1 MIPKSLEDVTVIPEK
16 IVEVV
21 KESVI
26 NTFASISGSE
36 PEYLQSNGQDG
47 PLNGV
52 IGNIAVFN
60 PDHTL
65 SLMIVMPKET
75 AVALSEVFVGMEL
88 PFESDDMGDL
98 IGELSNIL
106 AGDVAA
112 NIEKV
117 GFRGQ
122 SSLPTATRGSDLTL
136 FMPSKPPTEKMKF
149 QGSSGEFWVNM
160 ALTESKK
167 RGF

>member
-1 MIPKSLEDVTVIPEK
+1 MIIEDLKKADHIPE
-16 IVEVV
+16 IISEAV

-26 NTFASISGSE
+26 NTFGSICGDAPIFIE
-36 PEYLQSNGQDG
+36 KMETQG
-47 PLNGV
+47 PLNGI

-60 PDHTL
+60 PDLTF
-65 SLMIVMPKET
+65 SLMMAIPKAT
-75 AVALSEVFVGMEL
+75 ALKISEAFVGMEL
-88 PFESDDMGDL
+88 PFDSGDMGDL
-98 IGELSNIL
+98 IGEIANIL

-136 FMPSKPPTEKMKF
+136 FMPNKPPTIKLNF
-149 QGSSGEFWVNM
+149 SSSCGPFMLNM
-160 ALTESKK
+160 AMSES
-167 RGF
+167 R

>member
-1 MIPKSLEDVTVIPEK
+1 MLAEKLKGVDYIPEE
-16 IVEVV
+16 ILDMV
-21 KESVI
+21 KKSVI
-26 NTFASISGSE
+26 DTFASITGENASYVEAGEEKGS
-36 PEYLQSNGQDG
+36 
-47 PLNGV
+47 LNGI

-65 SLMIVMPKET
+65 SLMLAIPKET
-75 AVALSEVFVGMEL
+75 AVKLSEIFIGMEL

-98 IGELSNIL
+98 IGEISNIL

-122 SSLPTATRGSDLTL
+122 SSLPTAARGSDLTL
-136 FMPSKPPTEKMKF
+136 FMPNKPPTKKMKF
-149 QGSSGEFWVNM
+149 TASAGEFWLTM
-160 ALTESKK
+160 ALSESK
-167 RGF
+167 

>member
-1 MIPKSLEDVTVIPEK
+1 MITEQLKSAKEIPTE

-26 NTFASISGSE
+26 NTFASIAGDPPSYMHEESE
-36 PEYLQSNGQDG
+36 EA
-47 PLNGV
+47 PLNGI

-60 PDHTL
+60 PDFTF
-65 SLMIVMPKET
+65 SLMLAIPKET
-75 AVALSEVFVGMEL
+75 AVNISEAFLGMEL

-98 IGELSNIL
+98 IAELANIL

-112 NIEKV
+112 NMENV

-122 SSLPTATRGSDLTL
+122 SSLPTATRGSDLRL
-136 FMPSKPPTEKMKF
+136 FMPNKPPSSKMKF
-149 QGSSGEFWVNM
+149 VASIGDFILNM
-160 ALTESKK
+160 ALSESK
-167 RGF
+167 